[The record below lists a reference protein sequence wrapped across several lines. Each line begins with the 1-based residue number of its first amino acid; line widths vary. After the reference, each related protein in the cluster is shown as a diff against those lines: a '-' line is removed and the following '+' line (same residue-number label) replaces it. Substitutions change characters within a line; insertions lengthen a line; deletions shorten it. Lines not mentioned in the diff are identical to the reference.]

1 MSLMTPKILFFVL
14 QTSCD
19 AREMTTPIVFITS
32 ITYIHAFIV
41 FVKASWRQY
50 NADVDLNP
58 ISLCNIKRIAGK
70 GVKTLA

>member
-1 MSLMTPKILFFVL
+1 MSLTTPKILFFAL

-50 NADVDLNP
+50 NADVDLSHYV
-58 ISLCNIKRIAGK
+58 ILKRIAGK

>member
-1 MSLMTPKILFFVL
+1 
-14 QTSCD
+14 
-19 AREMTTPIVFITS
+19 MTTPIVFIPS
-32 ITYIHAFIV
+32 IAYIHAFIV